1 MADRSGTEQPRG
13 PLTPLR
19 RRRRWVTWVG
29 GFVGVR
35 ELLICAAAIGLVV
48 GVSWADEQFEC
59 ERIEQDQDQLAQRN
73 AALDAFAA
81 ERCLAAGGESDG
93 CEHVE
98 VVSRNGCL
106 AKLRVQARRVDDYGD
121 EIGTFITI
129 EGLTYSPLFERWRVR
144 EVLDDKQIL
153 GLPVP

>member
-1 MADRSGTEQPRG
+1 MSW
-13 PLTPLR
+13 LS
-19 RRRRWVTWVG
+19 

-35 ELLICAAAIGLVV
+35 ELLIGAAAVGLVV
-48 GVSWADEQFEC
+48 AVSWADERYEC
-59 ERIEQDQDQLAQRN
+59 ERIEQDPAKLATRN
-73 AALDAFAA
+73 AALDEFAV
-81 ERCLAAGGESDG
+81 ERCEAAGGELDG

-121 EIGTFITI
+121 EQGTFITV
-129 EGLTYSPLFERWRVR
+129 EGLSYSPLLQRWRVR
-144 EVLDDKQIL
+144 EVLDDTQIL